1 MLKERLFNW
10 ALAIQGETGPM
21 PDTHCRS
28 AERHY
33 LPETGAVWD
42 DHEADEIVA
51 DYLDANIVE
60 AAVCSLR
67 EELRVVVKARYVS
80 YPYHNI
86 NHVAHF
92 IRMSPRKFQ
101 NNLDEAHR
109 RLSNKLGESN
119 E

>member
-1 MLKERLFNW
+1 M
-10 ALAIQGETGPM
+10 
-21 PDTHCRS
+21 
-28 AERHY
+28 
-33 LPETGAVWD
+33 VWD
-42 DHEADEIVA
+42 DDEADEILPDYMDA
-51 DYLDANIVE
+51 DIVE
-60 AAVCSLR
+60 AAVCNLR

-80 YPYHNI
+80 FPYHNT

-101 NNLDEAHR
+101 SNLDEAHR